1 MSPAV
6 AVAVITWV
14 AIVVLYL
21 GLAAVLREVKML
33 RAQVM
38 RMSVVTAAQTD
49 EATTSEPAI
58 SMPAVVRDGAPAVVL
73 AADSSCP
80 LCRMTIA
87 RLAEL
92 SEHMPE
98 PAVLL
103 TYEDADSWG
112 PLPASLRVVRDDAA
126 WSQIA
131 HLSPPVL
138 LQVSGQGKVTD
149 LVLPARDD
157 DVDATLATWG
167 VPTTPAS
174 KKVTNA

>member
-21 GLAAVLREVKML
+21 GLAAVLREVRLL

-38 RMSVVTAAQTD
+38 RLSVVTAVQPD
-49 EATTSEPAI
+49 EATSSPAI
-58 SMPAVVRDGAPAVVL
+58 TMPGVIREGAPAVVL

-87 RLAEL
+87 RLARI
-92 SEHMPE
+92 SEHLPE

-103 TYEDADSWG
+103 TYEDEQTWG
-112 PLPASLRVVRDDAA
+112 PLPPSLRVVRDEAA

-138 LQVSGQGKVTD
+138 LQVNGQGKVTD